1 MSEPRIS
8 FSTLACPG
16 MALADAISLGRRS
29 GYAGVELR
37 LIDGELIDPAMPAT
51 ERSRVRRIIDAAG
64 LPVVAVDSSIRLTD
78 DDPGPQL
85 AQFLRIASD
94 WEAPLVRVFGGPL
107 PGGDRPDSDRDRRD
121 RLEAAA
127 RVLEEAVPE
136 AERLGVRIGV
146 ETHDAFSSS
155 AVLAEL
161 LALAPWPDVG
171 AVWDSHHPH
180 RMGESPADVWASIGP
195 RVLLAQVKDARPRP
209 VVLEYGQGE
218 AGGEA
223 GRRGS
228 VFEYGQGEAGG
239 EAGRRGSG
247 FEYGQGAA
255 GGEAGRRALREDGW
269 QLVLLGDGEVA
280 VREML
285 GLLSAD
291 GYPGWISV
299 EWEKRWHPEIEPP
312 EVALPQ
318 HLAVLTGWLSERQET
333 V

>member
-239 EAGRRGSG
+239 EAGRR
-247 FEYGQGAA
+247 
-255 GGEAGRRALREDGW
+255 ALREDGW